1 MKKFLDNKV
10 TVEESVERN
19 EKLRPP
25 AITICSTNGWVRGT
39 KISEMNGYFK
49 LFCGNEST
57 SDGFLACVENQ
68 TIGFN
73 DLVISATQGNRAYLE
88 RDLSDFKFWTW
99 DMSFPVQ

>member
-25 AITICSTNGWVRGT
+25 AITICSTNGWVRDT

-49 LFCGNEST
+49 LFCGKEST
-57 SDGFLACVENQ
+57 SDAFLACVKRS

-73 DLVISATQGNRAYLE
+73 DLVISATHGHKG
-88 RDLSDFKFWTW
+88 RDLPYFKFWTW
-99 DMSFPVQ
+99 DISFPVQ

>member
-57 SDGFLACVENQ
+57 SDGFLACVKSN

-73 DLVISATQGNRAYLE
+73 DLVISATHGHKGRN
-88 RDLSDFKFWTW
+88 LSDTKFWTW